1 MHSVWNFKR
10 HVENY
15 TNKVET
21 LLRSHI
27 STKVWRYFEIS
38 SWSGHNKH
46 VNQTEMIRIKKKF
59 GQFKISNT
67 QGDIRICVV
76 TNLFFS
82 LMTYVIY
89 CEQHEHLLKWK
100 SSWSSHNLNKHFEHK
115 VKQTSYSK
123 IFERKKHA
131 DGGTNRTSALRG
143 NCIGRHNIYQTC
155 RM

>member
-1 MHSVWNFKR
+1 
-10 HVENY
+10 
-15 TNKVET
+15 
-21 LLRSHI
+21 
-27 STKVWRYFEIS
+27 
-38 SWSGHNKH
+38 
-46 VNQTEMIRIKKKF
+46 MIRIKKSSDNAKS
-59 GQFKISNT
+59 QT
-67 QGDIRICVV
+67 HGDIRICVL

-115 VKQTSYSK
+115 VKQISYSK

-155 RM
+155 RMQYHDNFPSKQYYYQPLLSVT